1 MEQGMTTRYL
11 LSDCAAPGLF
21 ERRKQPRWMVFN
33 VAAEVRA
40 KELAAPL
47 ACTVRDVSD
56 SGARLEI
63 DRHNGRSA
71 QPEAALPELV
81 DIYFSTEARLMRCRI
96 AWQDGR
102 HFGVEFIAPASGGT
116 NAAPSEAG

>member
-1 MEQGMTTRYL
+1 MPTRYL
-11 LSDCAAPGLF
+11 LSESATAAAF
-21 ERRKQPRWMVFN
+21 ERRREPRRMVFN

-40 KELAAPL
+40 AELAAPL

-63 DRHNGRSA
+63 DRDDGRSA
-71 QPEAALPELV
+71 QPEVALPERVDVYFCTESRLV
-81 DIYFSTEARLMRCRI
+81 PCRM

-102 HFGVEFIAPASGGT
+102 HFGVEFIAAQADAAGDAPADAS
-116 NAAPSEAG
+116 